1 MRWHVNWHVL
11 PWSLVRLVS
20 SVFTVALF
28 SVWVKKMSR
37 CIRGIDVESDVGV
50 RAARTYFHFLSSV
63 MKIRFAALTTT
74 IVGLILGTWGQ
85 AAWAQEAQRFSITV
99 PAITRTQPSSTTKFS
114 IRVGPQES
122 VPKSSFIRIRGL
134 PPVVALSSGYAIAPG
149 AWLVPLIAVA
159 NLTIIVPVEVQ
170 EKSDVIIDLVKEDGR
185 VLAEART
192 VLVVAPIPA
201 AHAHHQPMLTTAANS
216 PDPSPLAAISK
227 GFDAFLAKRGL
238 STDQKTAGA
247 LSADQKAE
255 TFRLFLTWPQ
265 NPLEVEVTM
274 RLTSESGVGNAIGT
288 ISVKNSEVLVAGRK
302 EPALL
307 LQPNLRG
314 LRPGLYAFHVHENP
328 NCGPALKDGIAVPG
342 LGAGAHLWLS
352 GIGQLSGTTFTS
364 HLGDL
369 PNLEVTADGVATK
382 VVVAARLSLADVA
395 NRALMIHASQD
406 DNSARMACGQ
416 LN

>member
-1 MRWHVNWHVL
+1 MI
-11 PWSLVRLVS
+11 VRL
-20 SVFTVALF
+20 A
-28 SVWVKKMSR
+28 
-37 CIRGIDVESDVGV
+37 VGTAMV
-50 RAARTYFHFLSSV
+50 VQLV
-63 MKIRFAALTTT
+63 
-74 IVGLILGTWGQ
+74 LGTWAQ
-85 AAWAQEAQRFSITV
+85 AAWAQEAQRVSITV
-99 PAITRTQPSSTTKFS
+99 PAITRAQPSSTTQLS
-114 IRVGPQES
+114 IRVGRQET

-134 PPVVALSSGYAIAPG
+134 PPAVAVSSGYAIAPG
-149 AWLVPLIAVA
+149 AWFVPLIAVP
-159 NLTIIVPVEVQ
+159 NLTIIVPAGVQ
-170 EKSDVIIDLVKEDGR
+170 EKSDVVIDLVKEDGSA
-185 VLAEART
+185 LAEART
-192 VLVVAPIPA
+192 VLMVAPISA
-201 AHAHHQPMLTTAANS
+201 AHAHHQPTLTTAAIKPD

-238 STDQKTAGA
+238 STDQKKAGA
-247 LSADQKAE
+247 PSTDQKAE

-307 LQPNLRG
+307 LQPYLRG

-369 PNLEVTADGVATK
+369 PNLEVNADGTATK

-406 DNSARMACGQ
+406 DNSSRMACGR

>member
-1 MRWHVNWHVL
+1 MCGKGDVTMHNTV
-11 PWSLVRLVS
+11 VRGDIRVRSALRS
-20 SVFTVALF
+20 SCRL
-28 SVWVKKMSR
+28 
-37 CIRGIDVESDVGV
+37 
-50 RAARTYFHFLSSV
+50 LSEAMIV
-63 MKIRFAALTTT
+63 RFA
-74 IVGLILGTWGQ
+74 VGTAMVVQPVLVIWTQ
-85 AAWAQEAQRFSITV
+85 AAWAQEARHASITV
-99 PAITRTQPSSTTKFS
+99 PPVTRAQASSTTQLS
-114 IRVGPQES
+114 IQVGPQETF
-122 VPKSSFIRIRGL
+122 PKSSFIRFHGL
-134 PPVVALSSGYAIAPG
+134 PAAVSLSSGYAVAPG
-149 AWLVPLIAVA
+149 TWFVPLTATP
-159 NLTIIVPVEVQ
+159 NLTIVVPVGVQ
-170 EKSDVIIDLVKEDGR
+170 EKSDVVIDLVKEDGS
-185 VLAEART
+185 VLARART
-192 VLVVAPIPA
+192 VLVVAPITA
-201 AHAHHQPMLTTAANS
+201 AHAHHQPMLAAAAMK
-216 PDPSPLAAISK
+216 PDLDPSPLAAISK

-238 STDQKTAGA
+238 STDQKKAGA

-255 TFRLFLTWPQ
+255 MFRLFLTWPQ

-274 RLTSESGVGNAIGT
+274 RFTSESGAGNAIGT
-288 ISVKNSEVLVAGRK
+288 IAVKNSEVLVAGRK

-307 LQPNLRG
+307 LQPYLRG

-369 PNLEVTADGVATK
+369 PNLEVNADGTATK

-406 DNSARMACGQ
+406 DNSARMACGR